1 MKGGREERRQEIRM
15 RKKSHFGKLISIGNK
30 SLQTAE
36 GGREG
41 KGRRGEEGADRA
53 RARREGERAEVSR
66 N

>member
-1 MKGGREERRQEIRM
+1 MKGETPPGQEGNR

-36 GGREG
+36 GKG
-41 KGRRGEEGADRA
+41 KEKERGAGCAERG
-53 RARREGERAEVSR
+53 GGKRAEVSR

>member
-1 MKGGREERRQEIRM
+1 MKGETPPGQEGKR

-36 GGREG
+36 G
-41 KGRRGEEGADRA
+41 KGEEERGAGCAER
-53 RARREGERAEVSR
+53 GGGKRAEVSR